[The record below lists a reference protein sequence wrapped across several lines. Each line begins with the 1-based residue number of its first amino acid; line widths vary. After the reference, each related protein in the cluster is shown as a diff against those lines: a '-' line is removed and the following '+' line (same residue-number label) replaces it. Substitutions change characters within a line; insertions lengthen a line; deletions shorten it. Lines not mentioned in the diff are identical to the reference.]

1 VSAFP
6 PTTDSPFERLIAA
19 VLRGV
24 LRATLRPT
32 FRTGLPIAQ
41 QRRRLERIARLT
53 SPARGVTCTPTE
65 LGGVTGERLQAR
77 GSATPT
83 GTVLYLHGGAYC
95 VGSPA
100 THRSITTRLARLT
113 GASVFA
119 ANYRLAPEHP
129 FPAAVDDAVAAYR
142 GMLATGFGPECI
154 AIAGDSAGGGLA
166 LATTLRL
173 RELGQPLPA
182 ALVLFSPWVDLG
194 APDRGPEPAG
204 EVMVSLPWVNECALA
219 YLDGKDPADPL
230 ASPIN
235 GDLRGLPPTLI
246 QVGQDEILLQDS
258 RRLQQALDAVAV
270 EVALQ
275 EYPRRWHVFQ
285 TNAGVLADADRALA
299 SAAAFICSSTKSATA
314 SRA

>member
-1 VSAFP
+1 LN
-6 PTTDSPFERLIAA
+6 SPATESSLERLAAA
-19 VLRGV
+19 VLRSV

-32 FRTGLPIAQ
+32 FRAGLPFAQ

-53 SPARGVTCTPTE
+53 LPARGVACTPAV
-65 LGGVTGERLQAR
+65 LGGVPGERLQAR
-77 GSATPT
+77 RSAVPGSA
-83 GTVLYLHGGAYC
+83 VLYLHGGAYC

-129 FPAAVDDAVAAYR
+129 CPAAVDDAVAAYR
-142 GMLATGFGPECI
+142 AMLATGFAPECI

-219 YLDGKDPADPL
+219 YLDGKNAADPL
-230 ASPIN
+230 ASPIH
-235 GDLRGLPPTLI
+235 GDLRGLPPTLV

-258 RRLQQALDAVAV
+258 RRLHQALAAAGVA
-270 EVALQ
+270 VALQ

-285 TNAGVLADADRALA
+285 ANAGVLADADRALA
-299 SAAAFICSSTKSATA
+299 SAAAFIRSSTKSAIA

>member
-1 VSAFP
+1 LN
-6 PTTDSPFERLIAA
+6 SPATETSLDRLAAA
-19 VLRGV
+19 VLRRV

-32 FRTGLPIAQ
+32 FRAGLPFAR

-53 SPARGVTCTPTE
+53 LPARGVTCTPAQ
-65 LGGVTGERLQAR
+65 LGGVPGERLQPR
-77 GSATPT
+77 GSATP
-83 GTVLYLHGGAYC
+83 GSTVLYLHGGAYC

-119 ANYRLAPEHP
+119 ADYRLAPEHP
-129 FPAAVDDAVAAYR
+129 FPAAIDDAVAAYR
-142 GMLATGFGPECI
+142 GMLATGFAPDSI

-173 RELGQPLPA
+173 RELGLPLPA

-219 YLDGKDPADPL
+219 YLDGKDAADPL
-230 ASPIN
+230 ASPIH
-235 GDLRGLPPTLI
+235 GDLRGLPPTLV

-258 RRLQQALDAVAV
+258 RRLHQALDAVGV

-299 SAAAFICSSTKSATA
+299 SAAAFIRSSMKSAIA

>member
-1 VSAFP
+1 LISN
-6 PTTDSPFERLIAA
+6 TTETPLERMAAA
-19 VLRGV
+19 VLRSV

-32 FRTGLPIAQ
+32 FRAGRPFEQ

-53 SPARGVTCTPTE
+53 LPARGVTCTPTQV
-65 LGGVTGERLQAR
+65 GGVPGERLQTC
-77 GSATPT
+77 GSVMPQGA
-83 GTVLYLHGGAYC
+83 VLYLHGGAYC

-119 ANYRLAPEHP
+119 ADYRLAPEHP
-129 FPAAVDDAVAAYR
+129 FPAAIDDAVAAYR
-142 GMLATGFGPECI
+142 GMLAAGLTPDQVT
-154 AIAGDSAGGGLA
+154 IAGDSAGGGLA
-166 LATTLRL
+166 LATALRL
-173 RELGQPLPA
+173 RGLGHPLPA
-182 ALVLFSPWVDLG
+182 ALILFSPWIDLG

-219 YLDGKDPADPL
+219 YLDGKDSSDPL

-258 RRLQQALDAVAV
+258 RRLHQALAGAEV

-285 TNAGVLADADRALA
+285 TNAGVLVDADRALA
-299 SAAAFICSSTKSATA
+299 SAAAFICSSMKRAIA